1 MSRGARGRRPLVGA
15 SQEGGKYCGSS
26 AASWR
31 GTLNGS
37 VPHGEKAG
45 AACTRTGRRES
56 GWGRCPRSVGH
67 VLVGGRPEAAMWSW
81 GRRSCSQ
88 WHVRR
93 GGRPDAVMGMTSA
106 LAAAGTGRREG
117 GGGDG
122 DGSCTGGGRSRPKEE
137 GSASRSCG
145 GGGDGGV
152 GRVDKEA
159 SCPGTEARD
168 GLSVCIEGPWRHE
181 ALYYCRKPEAVD
193 GRIGRPR
200 NRPAL

>member
-1 MSRGARGRRPLVGA
+1 
-15 SQEGGKYCGSS
+15 
-26 AASWR
+26 
-31 GTLNGS
+31 
-37 VPHGEKAG
+37 
-45 AACTRTGRRES
+45 
-56 GWGRCPRSVGH
+56 
-67 VLVGGRPEAAMWSW
+67 MWSW

-122 DGSCTGGGRSRPKEE
+122 DGSCTGGGRTRPKEE

-145 GGGDGGV
+145 GGGDGGGP

-159 SCPGTEARD
+159 SCLGTEARD
-168 GLSVCIEGPWRHE
+168 GLSACIEGP
-181 ALYYCRKPEAVD
+181 
-193 GRIGRPR
+193 
-200 NRPAL
+200 